1 MRKKIAITGALI
13 LAAGLV
19 MLFASSSVVNS
30 HTSEYSRM
38 SQKGTNEWVSLEI
51 NSTSNTD
58 IAITMSNNITVGLV
72 PASNLSAVT
81 ASNIQQYAVSPSQS
95 TNTSS
100 TFIISYLHEP
110 GKFYIVASSSSDP
123 AVHYTIINDAS
134 IVSVLSLFTLFGI
147 MVGIAGVIVTGLGV
161 LLKNKKKDPE

>member
-1 MRKKIAITGALI
+1 MRKKIAVTGAVI

-19 MLFASSSVVNS
+19 MLFASSSVVNA
-30 HTSEYSRM
+30 HTSEYSKM
-38 SQKGTNEWVSLEI
+38 YQKGTDEWVSIEI

-58 IAITMSNNITVGLV
+58 IAITMSSNISVGLV

-81 ASNIQQYAVSPSQS
+81 SSNIQQYALSPSQS

-110 GKFYIVASSSSDP
+110 GKFYIVASSPSHP
-123 AVHYTIINDAS
+123 VVHYTVINDAS
-134 IVSVLSLFTLFGI
+134 AVSVLSLFTLFGI
-147 MVGIAGVIVTGLGV
+147 MVGIAGVIVTGLGAI
-161 LLKNKKKDPE
+161 LKNKKNDPE